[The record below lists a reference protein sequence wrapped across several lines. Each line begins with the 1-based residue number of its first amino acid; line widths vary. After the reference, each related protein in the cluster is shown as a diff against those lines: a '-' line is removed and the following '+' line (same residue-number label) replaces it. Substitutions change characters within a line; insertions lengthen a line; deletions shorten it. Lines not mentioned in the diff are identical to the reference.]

1 MLRTLV
7 YGKPI
12 NACVCL
18 LSFILS
24 VQTTSLILSRLLLH
38 FPVIL
43 PRSFDHPCS
52 TCHSVYQF
60 SPQIYSLIFQHINTL
75 LNNLSR

>member
-24 VQTTSLILSRLLLH
+24 VQTVVCSRGDPSLATDFAYLIMAFSFH

-43 PRSFDHPCS
+43 PRSFDHP
-52 TCHSVYQF
+52 
-60 SPQIYSLIFQHINTL
+60 
-75 LNNLSR
+75 